1 MMSQLIRLMVVFLC
15 LLLGIA
21 GVSGG
26 SASGMAD
33 QILNTSEV
41 SRITN
46 VPIATLRWWRHQG
59 MGPRS
64 FRLGPRKVMYRE
76 SDVLAWLDQQYN
88 ADQATV

>member
-1 MMSQLIRLMVVFLC
+1 MFVFLC
-15 LLLGIA
+15 LLLGM
-21 GVSGG
+21 V
-26 SASGMAD
+26 D
-33 QILNTSEV
+33 RILNTSEV

-76 SDVLAWLDQQYN
+76 SDVQAWLDQQYN